1 MEIINGNPI
10 NWVVAIKDIQQG
22 QELFLDYGKDYFKNL
37 ECLCKGENCVEI
49 EKKERNERKK
59 KEKER
64 RRLEELEEE
73 RWMNFKRILR
83 E

>member
-49 EKKERNERKK
+49 EKERKRLK
-59 KEKER
+59 K
-64 RRLEELEEE
+64 LEEE
-73 RWMNFKRILR
+73 RFWTNFKRIIR
-83 E
+83 K